1 MAKTKEQLIRSLN
14 LAKSLNKQK
23 GLAYGFTIE
32 AIDDIL
38 VYIHTDET
46 IKILN
51 TAKDRL
57 KEAQEK
63 SPDEGDRVSRIC
75 LHDEIIDKIL
85 AELK

>member
-14 LAKSLNKQK
+14 LAKSLNQQK

-32 AIDDIL
+32 MIDSIIA
-38 VYIHTDET
+38 YIHTDET
-46 IKILN
+46 IKTLN

-57 KEAQEK
+57 KEMQEK
-63 SPDEGDRVSRIC
+63 SPDEENIVSRIR

-85 AELK
+85 AELN

>member
-1 MAKTKEQLIRSLN
+1 MVLLLKLLMI
-14 LAKSLNKQK
+14 
-23 GLAYGFTIE
+23 FWF
-32 AIDDIL
+32 IL
-38 VYIHTDET
+38 T
-46 IKILN
+46 IKTLN

-63 SPDEGDRVSRIC
+63 SPDEGNRVSRIC